1 MDNIPR
7 YDPVAIG
14 SRISE
19 ERKAIGWSMEAVA
32 THIGTTRQSISKWE
46 NGQGEPTVYDFL
58 RLCNLFDCDL
68 GYLLCEEGYSCKTR
82 KATDIKAATGLS
94 DDSITSLTGIAGSQK
109 IGAVTLRFLNDL
121 LDYSELP
128 ALAIAYEQLKDGAH
142 KDQDYNIMDDDGKFV
157 DFLCGDVDLLILQNR
172 FTRFALNSSEVF
184 SLRASRREWAVKTD
198 EEKKE
203 LLAMFEKDLQRGK

>member
-1 MDNIPR
+1 MNNSPR

-14 SRISE
+14 SRINA

-46 NGQGEPTVYDFL
+46 SGQGEPTVYDFL

-68 GYLLCEEGYSCKTR
+68 GYLLCEEEYSCKTR

-94 DDSITSLTGIAGSQK
+94 KDSITSLSYIAEDQK
-109 IGAVTLRFLNDL
+109 FGVVTLKFLNDL

-128 ALAIAYEQLKDGAH
+128 CLAIAYEQLKDGVH
-142 KDQDYNIMDDDGKFV
+142 EGQDYSIVDDDGKFV
-157 DFLCGDVDLLILQNR
+157 DFLCGDIDLLILQNR
-172 FTRFALNSSEVF
+172 FTRFALRESEAL
-184 SLRASRREWAVKTD
+184 SLRASRQEWAMKTD
-198 EEKKE
+198 KEKE
-203 LLAMFEKDLQRGK
+203 DLLAMFEQELQRGK

>member
-1 MDNIPR
+1 MDNISR

-14 SRISE
+14 FRIGE

-46 NGQGEPTVYDFL
+46 NGQGEPTVYDLL

-94 DDSITSLTGIAGSQK
+94 EYSIISLADIAGDQK
-109 IGAVTLRFLNDL
+109 FGATTLRFLNDL

-128 ALAIAYEQLKDGAH
+128 YIAIAYEQLKDGAH
-142 KDQDYNIMDDDGKFV
+142 KGQEYNIMDDNGKFV

-172 FTRFALNSSEVF
+172 FTRFALNSSEVL
-184 SLRASRREWAVKTD
+184 SLKASRREWAMKTD
-198 EEKKE
+198 KEKEE
-203 LLAMFEKDLQRGK
+203 LLAMFEEDLQRGK

>member
-1 MDNIPR
+1 MGNISR
-7 YDPVAIG
+7 YDPVTIG

-68 GYLLCEEGYSCKTR
+68 GYLLGEEGYSCKTR

-94 DDSITSLTGIAGSQK
+94 EDSIISLANIAGDK
-109 IGAVTLRFLNDL
+109 RIGAVALRFLNDL

-172 FTRFALNSSEVF
+172 FTRFALNSSEVL
-184 SLRASRREWAVKTD
+184 SLRASRREWAMKTD

-203 LLAMFEKDLQRGK
+203 LLEMFEEDLQRGK

>member
-1 MDNIPR
+1 MNNISR

-14 SRISE
+14 SRIGE

-46 NGQGEPTVYDFL
+46 NGQGEPTVYDLL

-94 DDSITSLTGIAGSQK
+94 EYSIISLADIAGDQK
-109 IGAVTLRFLNDL
+109 FGATTLRFLDDL

-128 ALAIAYEQLKDGAH
+128 YIAIAYEQLKDGAH
-142 KDQDYNIMDDDGKFV
+142 KGQEYNIMDDNGKFV

-172 FTRFALNSSEVF
+172 FTRFALNSSEVL
-184 SLRASRREWAVKTD
+184 SLKASRREWAMKTD
-198 EEKKE
+198 KEKEE
-203 LLAMFEKDLQRGK
+203 LLAIDLFGNLA